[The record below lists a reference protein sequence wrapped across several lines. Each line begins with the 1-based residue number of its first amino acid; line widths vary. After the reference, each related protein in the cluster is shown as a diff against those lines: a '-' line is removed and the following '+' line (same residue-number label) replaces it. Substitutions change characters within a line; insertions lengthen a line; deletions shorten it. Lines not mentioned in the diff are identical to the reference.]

1 MTTTTTPQHT
11 PTDRRLACSPPP
23 PTTPRRR
30 RPCRPPAAPQL
41 LLRQAVPCEEAP
53 LEPPP
58 RDHITGERA
67 AQDQLAADHG
77 ELGHRDQEE
86 RAYGRVEALDGLLAT
101 MDRMDRMEAGQ

>member
-1 MTTTTTPQHT
+1 MTCKNCL
-11 PTDRRLACSPPP
+11 RVRKSLASYQQ
-23 PTTPRRR
+23 TVALAQDARW
-30 RPCRPPAAPQL
+30 AA
-41 LLRQAVPCEEAP
+41 LRA
-53 LEPPP
+53 
-58 RDHITGERA
+58 HITGERA